1 MRAELP
7 GSVSDQSVDKAGQT
21 GSSNSLMTRRAAGM
35 MGWKQ
40 CLGLLLCLGSSA
52 AKLTVI
58 GEDDWKQLMEG
69 EWMVE
74 L

>member
-1 MRAELP
+1 
-7 GSVSDQSVDKAGQT
+7 
-21 GSSNSLMTRRAAGM
+21 M